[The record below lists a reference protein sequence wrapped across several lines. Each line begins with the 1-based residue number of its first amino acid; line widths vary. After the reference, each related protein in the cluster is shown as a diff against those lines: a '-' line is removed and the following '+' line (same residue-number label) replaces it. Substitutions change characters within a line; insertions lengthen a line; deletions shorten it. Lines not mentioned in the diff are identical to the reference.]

1 MPDDEDM
8 ARTLSQYLNDLINA
22 GARDD
27 DEIIE
32 KALISIPRDVIDAHL
47 RRLLRSALADV
58 WHTRRGANGILSGPK
73 ADGRRHPGITDTDRR
88 ANASAQPNPVTP
100 AGRPSSSRSRKVEQ
114 IRASAASGKLAAW
127 YRDEIYT
134 GAGKVRLG
142 AATVAELL
150 AAAAWYEQT
159 AHANLEKAARL
170 RKVAKVVEDA
180 GVEKVDELPEAVA
193 LGLADE

>member
-1 MPDDEDM
+1 MTDGEDM
-8 ARTLSQYLNDLINA
+8 TRTLTQHLNDLINA
-22 GARDD
+22 GAEDD

-32 KALISIPRDVIDAHL
+32 KALITIPRDVIDAHL

-73 ADGRRHPGITDTDRR
+73 AGGRRHPGIADPDRR
-88 ANASAQPNPVTP
+88 AQLAAKTTPSPP
-100 AGRPSSSRSRKVEQ
+100 AGRPKSSRSNKVAQ
-114 IRASAASGKLAAW
+114 LRASAASGKLAAW

-150 AAAAWYEQT
+150 AAAAWYEST

-180 GVEKVDELPEAVA
+180 GVEKVDQLPEAVA